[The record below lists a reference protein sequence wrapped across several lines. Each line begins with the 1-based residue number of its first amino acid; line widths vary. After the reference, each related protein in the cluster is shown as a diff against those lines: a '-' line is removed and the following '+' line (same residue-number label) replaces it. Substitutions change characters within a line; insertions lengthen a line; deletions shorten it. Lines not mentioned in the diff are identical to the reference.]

1 MLVGVGVYADSSFG
15 HADVYAIILLSTAV
29 TVSSQLYEFVA
40 FAAVLGVVTW
50 IMLRLY
56 LPTATKIKALVSDTA
71 GSLVGLT
78 AESLEGLEV
87 IQAYQ
92 HEDYFV
98 KVSVA
103 FIVFGLRSMLKVKA
117 ETANLIM

>member
-1 MLVGVGVYADSSFG
+1 
-15 HADVYAIILLSTAV
+15 VYAIILLSTAV
-29 TVSSQLYEFVA
+29 TVSMQLYEFVA
-40 FAAVLGVVTW
+40 FAAALLFVTW

-56 LPTATKIKALVSDTA
+56 LPTATKIKSLVSDTS

-78 AESLEGLEV
+78 AEALEGLEV

-98 KVSVA
+98 RVSLSSSP
-103 FIVFGLRSMLKVKA
+103 IPSL
-117 ETANLIM
+117 